1 MGSRCGRNVSLTS
14 PRARLRSARAGWR
27 YDPVRFPVTID
38 FNWTRAWHDP
48 IVTHY
53 DWIMLAVNVLLV
65 GVVLTACLI
74 GVISLMGRRAKRAGS
89 Q

>member
-1 MGSRCGRNVSLTS
+1 M
-14 PRARLRSARAGWR
+14 
-27 YDPVRFPVTID
+27 TID